1 MLLGRYDFVPVD
13 SMAIK
18 RVSYEW
24 YDGKP
29 VGRGEVEQA
38 FEQWG
43 EWKGLAYWFWDW
55 SAASQA

>member
-1 MLLGRYDFVPVD
+1 
-13 SMAIK
+13 MAIK

-24 YDGKP
+24 YDSKP